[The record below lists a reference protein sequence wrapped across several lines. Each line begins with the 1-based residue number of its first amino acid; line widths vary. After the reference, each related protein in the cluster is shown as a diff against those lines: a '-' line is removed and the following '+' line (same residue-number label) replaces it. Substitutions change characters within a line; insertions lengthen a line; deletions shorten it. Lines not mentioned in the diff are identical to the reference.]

1 MDNSGRE
8 FHGALLDAQL
18 LLEVYIALTSGQ
30 TELGLASQTNAPS
43 RRANSLYAET
53 AGMARPRLLNSKEDV
68 AAHLAVL
75 ERLRN
80 AAVKSELPGGVVWDR
95 TETS

>member
-1 MDNSGRE
+1 
-8 FHGALLDAQL
+8 
-18 LLEVYIALTSGQ
+18 
-30 TELGLASQTNAPS
+30 
-43 RRANSLYAET
+43 
-53 AGMARPRLLNSKEDV
+53 MARPRLLNSKEDV